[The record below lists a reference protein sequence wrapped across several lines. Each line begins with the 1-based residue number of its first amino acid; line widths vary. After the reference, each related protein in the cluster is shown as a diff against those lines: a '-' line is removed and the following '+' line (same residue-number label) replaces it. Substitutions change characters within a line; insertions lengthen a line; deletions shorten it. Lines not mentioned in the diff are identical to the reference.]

1 MLSRLL
7 LALTTRRPRDW
18 ELAETGLDRLAA
30 DLARDGWR
38 VRFAGP
44 RWDLVWTRE
53 WQRPQRCKV
62 LVLPDP
68 GQGGWGH
75 ARWANHC
82 LPPLRAGWQW
92 QSLVTQRLRYR
103 SFAAI

>member
-7 LALTTRRPRDW
+7 LALTTRRARHW

-30 DLARDGWR
+30 DLAREGWR

-44 RWDLVWTRE
+44 HWDLVWTRE
-53 WQRPQRCKV
+53 WQTPHACRV

-68 GQGGWGH
+68 GQGGWEH

-82 LPPLRAGWQW
+82 LPPRRAGWQW
-92 QSLVTQRLRYR
+92 QSLVSQRLRYR

>member
-1 MLSRLL
+1 MFANLILH
-7 LALTTRRPRDW
+7 LTTRRPRYW
-18 ELAETGLDRLAA
+18 ELVETGLNGLAA
-30 DLARDGWR
+30 ELAREGWS

-53 WQRPQRCKV
+53 WQTPHACRV

-92 QSLVTQRLRYR
+92 QSLVTQRLRTR
-103 SFAAI
+103 SLAPI

>member
-1 MLSRLL
+1 MIAKLL
-7 LALTTRRPRDW
+7 LYLTTRRPRYW
-18 ELAETGLDRLAA
+18 ELTETGLDILAA
-30 DLARDGWR
+30 DLARQGWR

-53 WQRPQRCKV
+53 WRVPHESSV

-68 GQGGWGH
+68 GQGGWAD
-75 ARWANHC
+75 ARWANHG

-92 QSLVTQRLRYR
+92 RTLVAQRLRHR
-103 SFAAI
+103 TPATI